1 MQENVSLKPYN
12 TFGIEAQARYFFE
25 LNSLNDLATLKTQP
39 LFNTNR
45 LILGGGSNILL
56 TKDFDGIVVQNL
68 LKGIEIIQETA
79 ESVLIKANA
88 GEEWHQFVLF
98 CIKNNFGG
106 IENLSLIPGKVGAS
120 PMQNIGA
127 YGVEIKDVF
136 HSLKAW
142 NIEKE
147 QLETFKINDC
157 HFGYRESVFKNIHK
171 GKYLICSVTYKL
183 YKNIY
188 KTNTSYGAIA
198 QTLEENGITT
208 PTIQDVS
215 NAVISIRQS
224 KLPNP
229 KEIGNAGS
237 FFKNPVV
244 EKQQLDILLSKHN
257 NLPYYQV
264 SDKEYKL
271 PAGWLIDQAGWKGK
285 RFNNYGVHKNQAL
298 VLVNYGGAKG
308 KDIVKLAKDIQ
319 ADILEK
325 YGVEISPEVNFI

>member
-1 MQENVSLKPYN
+1 MQENVSLKPFN

-25 LNSLNDLATLKTQP
+25 LNSIKDLATLKTLP
-39 LFNTNR
+39 LFNTQR

-56 TKDFDGIVVQNL
+56 TKNYDGIVVQNL
-68 LKGIEIIQETA
+68 LKGIEVVQETSN
-79 ESVLIKANA
+79 SVLIKSYA
-88 GEEWHQFVLF
+88 GEEWHQFVLH

-136 HSLKAW
+136 HSLEAW

-147 QLETFKINDC
+147 HLETFYISDC
-157 HFGYRESVFKNIHK
+157 NFGYRESVFKNIHK
-171 GKYLICSVTYKL
+171 NKYIICSVTYKL
-183 YKNIY
+183 HKNIN
-188 KTNTSYGAIA
+188 KINISYGAIA
-198 QTLEENGITT
+198 QTLENDGVAN
-208 PTIQDVS
+208 PTIEDVS
-215 NAVISIRQS
+215 HAVIKIRES

-237 FFKNPVV
+237 FFKNPII
-244 EKQQLDILLSKHN
+244 EKEHLNFLLQQN
-257 NLPYYQV
+257 ANMPYYQV
-264 SDKEYKL
+264 SETEYKI
-271 PAGWLIDQAGWKGK
+271 PAGWLIEQAGWKGK

-298 VLVNYGGAKG
+298 VLVNYGGANG
-308 KDIVKLAKDIQ
+308 NDIVNLSKDVQ